1 MMNKLKSGQVSLQ
14 VIVDQEVVFESN
26 GKWLY
31 PLFDLEEFIVDH
43 PLPMAQ
49 ALVRDK
55 VIGKAAALLL
65 IRLGAECLHG
75 ELMSELAVETL
86 TRVNILHTYDRLVQR
101 IDCQTEALLSEIN
114 DPEQAYQILCT
125 RAGRC

>member
-1 MMNKLKSGQVSLQ
+1 MKNQEKAQISLQ
-14 VIVDQEVVFESN
+14 VIVDKEVRFESN

-31 PLFDLEEFIVDH
+31 PLFDLEDFLKDH
-43 PLPMAQ
+43 PLPMAR

-65 IRLGAECLHG
+65 IRLGAERVHG

-86 TRVNILHTYDRLVQR
+86 SHSNISFSYDDKVPR
-101 IDCQTEALLSEIN
+101 IACQTETLLAEID
-114 DPEQAYQILCT
+114 DPQQAFEILCQ

>member
-1 MMNKLKSGQVSLQ
+1 MKNQEKAQISLQ
-14 VIVDQEVVFESN
+14 VIVDKEVRFESN

-31 PLFDLEEFIVDH
+31 PLFDLEDFLKDH
-43 PLPMAQ
+43 PLPMAR

-65 IRLGAECLHG
+65 IRLEVGRVHG
-75 ELMSELAVETL
+75 ELMSELAIETL
-86 TRVNILHTYDRLVQR
+86 TQANVPYSYDQQVLR
-101 IDCQTEALLSEIN
+101 IACQTEALLAEVD
-114 DPEQAYQILCT
+114 DPQQAYEILCQ

>member
-1 MMNKLKSGQVSLQ
+1 MENQETIQISLQ
-14 VIVDQEVVFESN
+14 VIVDQKVSFESH

-31 PLFDLEEFIVDH
+31 PLFDLEDFLQDH
-43 PLPMAQ
+43 PLPMAS

-65 IRLGAECLHG
+65 IRLDAGRVHG

-86 TRVNILHTYDRLVQR
+86 TEADVPYTYDQWVPR
-101 IDCQTEALLSEIN
+101 IDCKTETLLAEVD
-114 DPEQAYQILCT
+114 DPEQAYAILCQ